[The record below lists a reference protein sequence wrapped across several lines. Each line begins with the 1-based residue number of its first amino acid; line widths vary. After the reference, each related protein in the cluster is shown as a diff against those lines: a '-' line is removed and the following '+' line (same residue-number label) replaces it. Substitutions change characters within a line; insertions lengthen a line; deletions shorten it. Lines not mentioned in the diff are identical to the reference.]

1 MVIIVL
7 QVLVWLTWIA
17 ATVALGAW
25 LRGNPSKRNAER
37 SSRILHLLF
46 WLGVV
51 PPTGF
56 GFLYPGLTGFD
67 AELGLSPLPGYP
79 LLRVLGALALL
90 IGLLLIVVSNLALNL
105 RGEGA
110 GALLL
115 TRQLVAGS
123 IYGRTRNPM
132 ALGLY
137 LAYIGVGLLAGSTY
151 LTLGSLLGVIPAHLF
166 YIKYFE
172 EYELELRMG
181 QPYLEYKQ
189 RVPFLLPRLGSR
201 TE

>member
-7 QVLVWLTWIA
+7 QVLAWLAWIA

-25 LRGNPSKRNAER
+25 LRGNPSKSNAER
-37 SSRILHLLF
+37 TSRILHLLF

-51 PPTGF
+51 PPTGM

-67 AELGLSPLPGYP
+67 EALGLSPLPGHP
-79 LLRVLGALALL
+79 LLRVAGALALL

-189 RVPFLLPRLGSR
+189 RVPFLLPRLGPR
-201 TE
+201 KE